1 VLDRLL
7 EEPGLE
13 IEGISG
19 TSAGAMSACALAQ
32 GLIDGG
38 KNGARAE
45 LEAFWHFN
53 PYQTSA
59 YQALARAWNLDWTP
73 ASLWLD
79 LMAQFVSPYQLGAA
93 DRNPLRDLLLAR
105 FDFERLRLAPTR
117 LFVCATNLTT
127 NRMRIF
133 ENEELSVE
141 TLLASSCL
149 PQLHRAVEIEGEFY
163 WDGGFI
169 GNPVLKPLIP
179 RCSARDIILVQ
190 INPIR
195 REKLPITSRD
205 TMDLNEVTMNA
216 ALMRE
221 LEVVATISRLVREGR
236 LKDSG
241 YDDIRLHQIADHE
254 VMGSLGVR
262 SKNNTALAFL
272 VYLRDAGR
280 ACAERWLEANRSRIG
295 RESTLDLEEFT
306 V

>member
-1 VLDRLL
+1 
-7 EEPGLE
+7 
-13 IEGISG
+13 
-19 TSAGAMSACALAQ
+19 MNACALAQ
-32 GLIDGG
+32 GLIEGG
-38 KNGARAE
+38 AEGARSA
-45 LEAFWHFN
+45 LDAFWRHLSRTGVDAYN

-59 YQALARAWNLDWTP
+59 YQELARAWNLDWAP

-79 LMAQFVSPYQLGAA
+79 LMAQFVSPYQLGPA
-93 DRNPLRDLLLAR
+93 DRNPLRELLSAR
-105 FDFERLRLAPTR
+105 FDFERLRVAPIK

-127 NRMRIF
+127 NKMRIF
-133 ENEELSVE
+133 DNGELSVE
-141 TLLASSCL
+141 ALLASACV

-163 WDGGFI
+163 WDGGFL
-169 GNPVLKPLIP
+169 GNPVLKPLIR

-190 INPIR
+190 INPVR

-205 TMDLNEVTMNA
+205 IMDRLNEVSMNA

-221 LEVVATISRLVREGR
+221 LDVIATISRLVREGL

-254 VMGSLGVR
+254 VMASLGVR

-280 ACAERWLEANRSRIG
+280 ACTERWLEANRSRIG
-295 RESTLDLEEFT
+295 REFTLDLEEFA